1 MIRNVALVDWRSGTC
16 GTSLRCWNPAA
27 TRNDGDVT
35 AALQASIGRNC
46 RRLRGLTCIACVAR
60 AIHVPGLDRGTFSN
74 FLQTWYN
81 CYILLQLV
89 SSKRWQDERFNRS
102 HCLQR
107 GKIIDQFQLWL
118 WESRFDFR
126 FICFSLRCRSWA
138 SQLQVDHDP
147 P

>member
-1 MIRNVALVDWRSGTC
+1 MWLWWTEEVVLAVLPFDVGTQLQPGMMAMWQLHFKLRS
-16 GTSLRCWNPAA
+16 AE
-27 TRNDGDVT
+27 T
-35 AALQASIGRNC
+35 AG
-46 RRLRGLTCIACVAR
+46 RLRGLTCIACVAR

>member
-1 MIRNVALVDWRSGTC
+1 MWLWWTEEVVLAVLPFDVGTQLQPGMMAMWQLHFKLRS
-16 GTSLRCWNPAA
+16 AE
-27 TRNDGDVT
+27 T
-35 AALQASIGRNC
+35 AD
-46 RRLRGLTCIACVAR
+46 ACVASLVSLVWHEQSTCQ
-60 AIHVPGLDRGTFSN
+60 ASDRGTFSN